1 MKTVKKYQQ
10 VEECQNYISVVCY
23 FKLEMIDSINWL
35 EYFYKLDKELTFAN
49 IIQAQYM
56 NTGNKLTV
64 IFFSVFCQY
73 LSGILIDILHH
84 QVEPVTITTLVKN
97 LHGNM
102 ISTDVLQY
110 MESLLQ
116 PQKVNL
122 TLLMYLKTQEIGQR
136 DNFAYH
142 WTLKMCDDLDKT
154 TLLKSRSANLFLKKN

>member
-1 MKTVKKYQQ
+1 
-10 VEECQNYISVVCY
+10 
-23 FKLEMIDSINWL
+23 
-35 EYFYKLDKELTFAN
+35 
-49 IIQAQYM
+49 M
-56 NTGNKLTV
+56 NTDNTLTV
-64 IFFSVFCQY
+64 IFFLVFYRY

-84 QVEPVTITTLVKN
+84 QVEPIIITTLVKN
-97 LHGNM
+97 LHCNM

-142 WTLKMCDDLDKT
+142 
-154 TLLKSRSANLFLKKN
+154 

>member
-1 MKTVKKYQQ
+1 
-10 VEECQNYISVVCY
+10 
-23 FKLEMIDSINWL
+23 
-35 EYFYKLDKELTFAN
+35 
-49 IIQAQYM
+49 M
-56 NTGNKLTV
+56 NTDNTLTV
-64 IFFSVFCQY
+64 IFFLVFCRY
-73 LSGILIDILHH
+73 LSDILIDILHH
-84 QVEPVTITTLVKN
+84 QVEPIIITTLVKN

-154 TLLKSRSANLFLKKN
+154 TLLKSRSANLLLKKN

>member
-1 MKTVKKYQQ
+1 
-10 VEECQNYISVVCY
+10 
-23 FKLEMIDSINWL
+23 
-35 EYFYKLDKELTFAN
+35 
-49 IIQAQYM
+49 M

-122 TLLMYLKTQEIGQR
+122 TLLHVFKNAR
-136 DNFAYH
+136 NR
-142 WTLKMCDDLDKT
+142 T
-154 TLLKSRSANLFLKKN
+154 T

>member
-35 EYFYKLDKELTFAN
+35 EYFYKLDEELTFAN

-122 TLLMYLKTQEIGQR
+122 TLLHVFKNTR
-136 DNFAYH
+136 NR
-142 WTLKMCDDLDKT
+142 T
-154 TLLKSRSANLFLKKN
+154 TW